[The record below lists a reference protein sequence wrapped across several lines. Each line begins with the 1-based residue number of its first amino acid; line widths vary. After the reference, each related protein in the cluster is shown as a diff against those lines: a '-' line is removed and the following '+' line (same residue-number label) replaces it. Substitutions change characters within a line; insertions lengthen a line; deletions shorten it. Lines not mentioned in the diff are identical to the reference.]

1 MFKVF
6 CREACLVILPTAP
19 VIPGKEISQRQ
30 IPQRVCRTTLQVNT
44 ALEISSSEGR
54 AKALYEEGDARF
66 VISLE
71 GLDDFDDIES
81 SLMTLTLLVETGG
94 VSWRCSVESQG
105 CEEVDP

>member
-1 MFKVF
+1 M
-6 CREACLVILPTAP
+6 
-19 VIPGKEISQRQ
+19 G
-30 IPQRVCRTTLQVNT
+30 
-44 ALEISSSEGR
+44 SEMCIRDRR
-54 AKALYEEGDARF
+54 AKALHEEGDARF

-71 GLDDFDDIES
+71 GLDDLDDIES